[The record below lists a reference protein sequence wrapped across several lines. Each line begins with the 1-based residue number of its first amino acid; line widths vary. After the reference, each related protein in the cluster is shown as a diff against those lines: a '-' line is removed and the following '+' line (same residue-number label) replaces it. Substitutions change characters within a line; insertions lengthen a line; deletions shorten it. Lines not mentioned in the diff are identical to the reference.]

1 MKKKL
6 ISLTLVLSALG
17 GTAYFAQQVPLLPD
31 GSCCARLCGDDN
43 VCYKACMKDPGG
55 PCSNNAKKPAN
66 AKKTAAVRT
75 TK

>member
-17 GTAYFAQQVPLLPD
+17 GTAYFAQQQPQSP
-31 GSCCARLCGDDN
+31 SACCANLCGDDK
-43 VCYKACMKDPGG
+43 VCYKACMHDPGG
-55 PCSNNAKKPAN
+55 PCSSSARKPAN